1 MCLFGRSTPGEIHE
15 EDAAL
20 RLAKLSSVEGGD
32 FTGPS
37 EGKMVLSARREGLL
51 RVNVPLLT
59 AINTIGDITISTLP
73 DHYPAQPGD
82 KLASMRIVPLVTQEE
97 QIRQAEQLC
106 REK

>member
-1 MCLFGRSTPGEIHE
+1 
-15 EDAAL
+15 
-20 RLAKLSSVEGGD
+20 
-32 FTGPS
+32 
-37 EGKMVLSARREGLL
+37 MVLTVRREGLL

-106 REK
+106 RESRRPLLELLPYRQKKVGIIITGSEV